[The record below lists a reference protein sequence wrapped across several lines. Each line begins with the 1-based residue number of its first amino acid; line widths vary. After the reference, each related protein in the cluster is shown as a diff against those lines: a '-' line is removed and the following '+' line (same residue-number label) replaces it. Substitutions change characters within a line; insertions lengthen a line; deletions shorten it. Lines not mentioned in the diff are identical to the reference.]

1 MLPEAVQLARVGPRI
16 VTLEKQQDESFGFVI
31 QSNGMDG
38 SIISEFVVQFLL

>member
-1 MLPEAVQLARVGPRI
+1 MLPDPVQFARAGPRT

-38 SIISEFVVQFLL
+38 SIISESDNLNY